1 MADNSINGS
10 IGLSADP
17 GLALLEEENASKGFW
32 WETGNGLTKRGRNA
46 PDEYR
51 RQLRERRNERYSS
64 SSAAEQ
70 PIFTGGEGYRVYVD
84 DLLLPVPP
92 SKLEL
97 SIQNRNKTMDLV
109 SGGQINLLKTPG
121 LSEVK
126 FTAILPNQPYHFAM
140 YEGGYR
146 NAHSYLDKLE
156 ALKVNRKSFPLR
168 VLRMGP
174 GGDLVMDNT
183 SLTVSLE
190 DYSILEDADQYGLD
204 MAVDLTFKQFQ
215 PYGTKTY
222 VLSGDTSATEVKQ
235 RDVVLTAG
243 QTSYTLQEGDTLYSV
258 AKKTLGD
265 GAKWTEIY
273 DLNKDV
279 IEEAAKKD
287 GLADSNNGNIVYA
300 GTVLKIPP
308 KASEQAV
315 ANGQNPAQ
323 ISLANGGAMTM
334 KSGAVVTSG
343 KVVTI
348 PSSVKQTG
356 MIASYTN
363 WIEPKKGKSWARGT
377 NQRRLSDE
385 WKNRGWT
392 VNNSIATLNGYYL
405 IATTTKFG
413 NVGDVV
419 CVYFENG
426 KTLNCIIGDSKGANV
441 KFSPYAGETGN
452 EYGHAYGNSGVD
464 VIEWEYGNRRSGNSQ
479 TDGDRLRAGLRALG
493 ISGQKVVKMINYGS
507 WLDQ

>member
-1 MADNSINGS
+1 MAENSINGS

-17 GLALLEEENASKGFW
+17 GNALLEEEKRKDLW
-32 WETGNGLTKRGRNA
+32 WEIVPETREFQKTFRGKDRNVT
-46 PDEYR
+46 
-51 RQLRERRNERYSS
+51 RQNE
-64 SSAAEQ
+64 
-70 PIFTGGEGYRVYVD
+70 PVFTGGEGYRVYVD

-92 SKLEL
+92 AKLEL
-97 SIQNRNKTMDLV
+97 SIKNRNKTMELV

-126 FTAILPNQPYHFAM
+126 FAAILPNQPYHFAM

-156 ALKVNRKSFPLR
+156 ELKVNRKSFPLR

-174 GGDLVMDNT
+174 GGDLVMEST

-190 DYSILEDADQYGLD
+190 DYSVLEDAEQYGLD
-204 MAVDLTFKQFQ
+204 MAVDLTFRQFQ

-222 VLSGDTSATEVKQ
+222 ILSGDTSATEVKQ

-243 QTSYTLQEGDTLYSV
+243 QTSYTLQEGDTLYTV
-258 AKKTLGD
+258 AKNTLGD
-265 GAKWTEIY
+265 GARWTEIY

-308 KASEQAV
+308 KAAEQAV

-323 ISLANGGAMTM
+323 VSLANGGAITM

-343 KVVTI
+343 RVITVPSWVNQSGVTPNETYYDRGDWAYTQGTLYRI
-348 PSSVKQTG
+348 WKQQ
-356 MIASYTN
+356 
-363 WIEPKKGKSWARGT
+363 GKPYIGA
-377 NQRRLSDE
+377 
-385 WKNRGWT
+385 
-392 VNNSIATLNGYYL
+392 IATISGYYL
-405 IATTTKFG
+405 VAMTLKFG
-413 NVGDVV
+413 TTGDVV
-419 CVYFENG
+419 LIVLENG
-426 KTLNCIIGDSKGANV
+426 AVIPAIIGDSKGKNPSA
-441 KFSPYAGETGN
+441 AGERGTD
-452 EYGHAYGNSGVD
+452 YGHMLGTQVD
-464 VIEWEYGNRRSGNSQ
+464 IVEWERYGGKKTALNSYLAQ
-479 TDGDRLRAGLRALG
+479 VGWK
-493 ISGQKVVKMINYGS
+493 GQKVVKVINYGS
-507 WLDQ
+507 WLNQ

>member
-1 MADNSINGS
+1 MADDKSINGS

-64 SSAAEQ
+64 SSATEQ
-70 PIFTGGEGYRVYVD
+70 PVFTGGEGYRVYVD

-92 SKLEL
+92 AKLEL
-97 SIQNRNKTMDLV
+97 SIKNRNKTIELV

-126 FTAILPNQPYHFAM
+126 FTALLPNQPYHFAM

-174 GGDLVMDNT
+174 GGDLVMDST

-258 AKKTLGD
+258 AKKLYGD
-265 GAKWTEIY
+265 GSMWTQIY

-287 GLADSNNGNIVYA
+287 GLESSSNGNVVYA
-300 GTVLKIPP
+300 GTVLKMPP
-308 KASEQAV
+308 KAAEQAV
-315 ANGQNPAQ
+315 ATGQTGRTQSNPESYSRLYTDADVNKLARLLMGEAGGIPSKVEIACVAWVVCNQKDAGFAKTLDGVMVPNHFNGLRYQGKISDTCKFLARDVLERWSKEHAGYTNVGRGIPRDYLYFMGDLVAHNWFCKEYHKG
-323 ISLANGGAMTM
+323 SLAYA
-334 KSGAVVTSG
+334 KAHAWDYSL
-343 KVVTI
+343 
-348 PSSVKQTG
+348 P
-356 MIASYTN
+356 
-363 WIEPKKGKSWARGT
+363 
-377 NQRRLSDE
+377 
-385 WKNRGWT
+385 
-392 VNNSIATLNGYYL
+392 
-405 IATTTKFG
+405 
-413 NVGDVV
+413 
-419 CVYFENG
+419 
-426 KTLNCIIGDSKGANV
+426 
-441 KFSPYAGETGN
+441 SPY
-452 EYGHAYGNSGVD
+452 
-464 VIEWEYGNRRSGNSQ
+464 
-479 TDGDRLRAGLRALG
+479 
-493 ISGQKVVKMINYGS
+493 
-507 WLDQ
+507 

>member
-17 GLALLEEENASKGFW
+17 GLALLEEENTSKGFW
-32 WETGNGLTKRGRNA
+32 WDPLSKKKDYMDDPERI
-46 PDEYR
+46 
-51 RQLRERRNERYSS
+51 RQLGERRMPRPDA
-64 SSAAEQ
+64 SAQ

-168 VLRMGP
+168 VLRIGP
-174 GGDLVMDNT
+174 GGDLVMEST

-190 DYSILEDADQYGLD
+190 AYSILEDAEQYGLD
-204 MAVDLTFKQFQ
+204 TAVDLTFKQFQ

-235 RDVVLTAG
+235 REVTLTTG
-243 QTSYTLQEGDTLYSV
+243 QETYTLQDGDTLYTLS
-258 AKKTLGD
+258 KKLYGTGD
-265 GAKWTEIY
+265 MQEAIY
-273 DLNKDV
+273 ELNKDV

-287 GLADSNNGNIVYA
+287 GLESSSNGNVVYA
-300 GTVLKIPP
+300 GTVLKLPP

-315 ANGQNPAQ
+315 ATGQSATASNQPESYSRLYTDADVNK
-323 ISLANGGAMTM
+323 LARLLMGEAGG
-334 KSGAVVTSG
+334 
-343 KVVTI
+343 I
-348 PSSVKQTG
+348 PSKVE
-356 MIASYTN
+356 IACVAWVVCNQKDAGFAKTLDGVMVPNHFNGLRTTKTPTETCKFLARDVLERWSKEHAGYTN
-363 WIEPKKGKSWARGT
+363 VGRVLPQGWCYFMGDG
-377 NQRRLSDE
+377 RRNYFC
-385 WKNRGWT
+385 KNYHNG
-392 VNNSIATLNGYYL
+392 SISYCKAHAWDYSLP
-405 IATTTKFG
+405 
-413 NVGDVV
+413 
-419 CVYFENG
+419 
-426 KTLNCIIGDSKGANV
+426 
-441 KFSPYAGETGN
+441 SPY
-452 EYGHAYGNSGVD
+452 
-464 VIEWEYGNRRSGNSQ
+464 
-479 TDGDRLRAGLRALG
+479 
-493 ISGQKVVKMINYGS
+493 
-507 WLDQ
+507 

>member
-10 IGLSADP
+10 ISLSADP
-17 GLALLEEENASKGFW
+17 GLALLEEENTSKGFW
-32 WETGNGLTKRGRNA
+32 WDPLSKKKDYMDN
-46 PDEYR
+46 PDR
-51 RQLRERRNERYSS
+51 IRQLGERRMPRPDA
-64 SSAAEQ
+64 SAQ

-92 SKLEL
+92 AKLEL
-97 SIQNRNKTMDLV
+97 SIQNRNKTMELV

-126 FTAILPNQPYHFAM
+126 FTVLLPNQPYHFAM

-146 NAHSYLDKLE
+146 NAHAYLDKLE

-174 GGDLVMDNT
+174 GGDLVMEST
-183 SLTVSLE
+183 SLTASLE
-190 DYSILEDADQYGLD
+190 DYSILEDAEQYGLD

-235 RDVVLTAG
+235 REVTLTTG
-243 QTSYTLQEGDTLYSV
+243 ETTYTLKEDDTLYTV
-258 AKKTLGD
+258 AKSTLGD
-265 GAKWTEIY
+265 GARWTEIY

-315 ANGQNPAQ
+315 ANGQNPVGV
-323 ISLANGGAMTM
+323 SLASGGALTM
-334 KSGAVVTSG
+334 KSG
-343 KVVTI
+343 KVVTSGRVI
-348 PSSVKQTG
+348 TVPSWVNQSGITPNETYYDRGDWAYTQGTLYRIWKQQ
-356 MIASYTN
+356 
-363 WIEPKKGKSWARGT
+363 GKPYIGA
-377 NQRRLSDE
+377 
-385 WKNRGWT
+385 
-392 VNNSIATLNGYYL
+392 IATISGYYL
-405 IATTTKFG
+405 VAMTLKFG
-413 NVGDVV
+413 TTGDAVLI
-419 CVYFENG
+419 FLENG
-426 KTLNCIIGDSKGANV
+426 AVIPAIIGDSKGANPGL
-441 KFSPYAGETGN
+441 SGERGTD
-452 EYGHAYGNSGVD
+452 YGHQLGNGKID
-464 VIEWEYGNRRSGNSQ
+464 IIEWERYGGKKAVLNSYLAQ
-479 TDGDRLRAGLRALG
+479 VGWK
-493 ISGQKVVKMINYGS
+493 GQKVVKVINYGS
-507 WLDQ
+507 WLNQ